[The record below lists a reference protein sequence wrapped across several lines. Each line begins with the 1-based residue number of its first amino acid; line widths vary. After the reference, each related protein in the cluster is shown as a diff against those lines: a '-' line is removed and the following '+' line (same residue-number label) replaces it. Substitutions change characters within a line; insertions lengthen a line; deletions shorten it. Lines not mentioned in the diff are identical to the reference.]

1 MKEVV
6 KVKARNEY
14 YLTLIVKHE
23 NHYRVILHT
32 YENEKIQTLYFDTQD
47 EKLIKALNYL
57 KEERNPIYLLNIS
70 AIVKNMEEL
79 NVYL

>member
-23 NHYRVILHT
+23 NCYRVILHT
-32 YENEKIQTLYFDTQD
+32 YEDEKIQTLYFDTKD
-47 EKLIKALNYL
+47 EKLIRSLNYL
-57 KEERNPIYLLNIS
+57 KEERNPIYELNIS